1 RCANSKEAWRPMDS
15 KADERD
21 EAERALLARYHA
33 QPPAPPPAALDAQI
47 RAAAR
52 EAVACASQRDEDQ
65 ASASAGGYARPS
77 PWIALAAA
85 VAMVA
90 LVLPGLLSVPDAD
103 LQAPAGALADA
114 EVALVQSAPA
124 PLALG
129 GATVRE
135 QEAAPAAMQ
144 APRDTAVAYALKRSS
159 EADAIDEEAP
169 VEVSARRR
177 AWPASVREESQ
188 ALVSSAAVADEQE
201 APAMELVTQHRLEG
215 RFRPDAV
222 TPDQLNVTLLESLVL
237 IQGDWA
243 PEGADCDPLLTLDRQ
258 RGESALVSVERIAG
272 SSADDFVFL
281 RLESPS
287 RVRLV
292 HCTAQGWVISAR

>member
-1 RCANSKEAWRPMDS
+1 MDS

-21 EAERALLARYHA
+21 DAEHALLARYHA
-33 QPPAPPPAALDAQI
+33 QAPAPPPAALDAQI
-47 RAAAR
+47 RAAAH
-52 EAVACASQRDEDQ
+52 EAVASAGGQRDDAQ
-65 ASASAGGYARPS
+65 PPASGEGYARPS

-90 LVLPGLLSVPDAD
+90 VVLPGLLNEPDTGVPVLEGGMDE
-103 LQAPAGALADA
+103 A
-114 EVALVQSAPA
+114 EVATVQSAPA

-129 GATVRE
+129 GATVVE
-135 QEAAPAAMQ
+135 QDAAPAEMEV
-144 APRDTAVAYALKRSS
+144 PRVTAKSYSLRARNES
-159 EADAIDEEAP
+159 DAIAIDGP
-169 VEVSARRR
+169 LEVFARRER
-177 AWPASVREESQ
+177 VGTGAVREERQ
-188 ALVSSAAVADEQE
+188 ALAPASGAADEQ
-201 APAMELVTQHRLEG
+201 APAMELVTHHRLEG

-243 PEGADCDPLLTLDRQ
+243 PEEAACEPLLTLERR
-258 RGESALVSVERIAG
+258 RGESARVSVEHIAG

-281 RLESPS
+281 RLESSS